1 MHSARFEIV
10 CKRFCLP
17 PLNSLLIPYRR
28 PTHPCSPCSVAFLP
42 LTIPQL
48 TPLQSL
54 SYSIQTP
61 DLLLLQSLSYSLLTP
76 IQSHF
81 YPLTI
86 PQLTPLQ
93 SHFYPLTN
101 VRLTPLQSISYSPT
115 PSMSSLQA
123 QYLTLTNVRL
133 TPLQTC
139 YLPRTTVRLTHL
151 QTPYLFHTNLCRN
164 RLQLNAYSV
173 RTSRLSLFK
182 PGNASPFNA
191 TQRFRLIRIES
202 VTYSHT
208 TVELTPHRKVG
219 LDHLQPNI
227 YPHTKVALIHNS
239 IPHLRAYKGGVY
251 LPSVRCTA
259 KMRYSGHHFSRLTR
273 AGSLH
278 SHPER
283 PAYLMRESRKVAF
296 KLNGEWNGAS
306 PVLHGA

>member
-1 MHSARFEIV
+1 MLASKSYANVFVYLHSIHYLSRTDVRLIPVLPVQSLSYPLQSLNLLPFNRF
-10 CKRFCLP
+10 
-17 PLNSLLIPYRR
+17 LIPYKR
-28 PTHPCSPCSVAFLP
+28 PTYSPSTAFLP
-42 LTIPQL
+42 LQL
-48 TPLQSL
+48 LPFNRIFIHLQSPNL
-54 SYSIQTP
+54 LPFNYTFIHSQTS
-61 DLLLLQSLSYSLLTP
+61 DLLPFNPFLTHLQS
-76 IQSHF
+76 
-81 YPLTI
+81 
-86 PQLTPLQ
+86 
-93 SHFYPLTN
+93 
-101 VRLTPLQSISYSPT
+101 
-115 PSMSSLQA
+115 
-123 QYLTLTNVRL
+123 YLTLTNVRL
-133 TPLQTC
+133 TPLQMC

-296 KLNGEWNGAS
+296 KLNGEWNGVS

>member
-10 CKRFCLP
+10 CNRFCWP
-17 PLNSLLIPYRR
+17 PFNSLLILYKR
-28 PTHPCSPCSVAFLP
+28 PTHPCSIAFLP

-54 SYSIQTP
+54 SYFIQTP

-139 YLPRTTVRLTHL
+139 YLPRTTVRLTPYNHL
-151 QTPYLFHTNLCRN
+151 TYSPSNTLLILYKPLSNPTSIECLFRKN
-164 RLQLNAYSV
+164 V
-173 RTSRLSLFK
+173 RVIPSSNVV
-182 PGNASPFNA
+182 NASPFNA
-191 TQRFRLIRIES
+191 TQRFRFIRIES

-208 TVELTPHRKVG
+208 TVELTP
-219 LDHLQPNI
+219 P
-227 YPHTKVALIHNS
+227 
-239 IPHLRAYKGGVY
+239 
-251 LPSVRCTA
+251 
-259 KMRYSGHHFSRLTR
+259 
-273 AGSLH
+273 
-278 SHPER
+278 
-283 PAYLMRESRKVAF
+283 
-296 KLNGEWNGAS
+296 
-306 PVLHGA
+306 

>member
-1 MHSARFEIV
+1 MLASKSYATVFVDLRSIHYLSCTNVR
-10 CKRFCLP
+10 
-17 PLNSLLIPYRR
+17 LIPVQSLSY
-28 PTHPCSPCSVAFLP
+28 
-42 LTIPQL
+42 
-48 TPLQSL
+48 PLQSL
-54 SYSIQTP
+54 NLLPFNRFLIPYKRPTYSSFNRFLTPYLLPFNRIFIHLQSPNLLPFNYTFIHSQTS
-61 DLLLLQSLSYSLLTP
+61 DLLPFNPFLTHLQS
-76 IQSHF
+76 
-81 YPLTI
+81 
-86 PQLTPLQ
+86 
-93 SHFYPLTN
+93 
-101 VRLTPLQSISYSPT
+101 
-115 PSMSSLQA
+115 
-123 QYLTLTNVRL
+123 YLTLTNVRL
-133 TPLQTC
+133 TPLQMC

-208 TVELTPHRKVG
+208 TVELTPYRKVG

-273 AGSLH
+273 AGSMH
-278 SHPER
+278 SHLER
-283 PAYLMRESRKVAF
+283 PAYLKREKPKGNIQV
-296 KLNGEWNGAS
+296 EW
-306 PVLHGA
+306 

>member
-54 SYSIQTP
+54 SYSVQTS
-61 DLLLLQSLSYSLLTP
+61 DLLPFNPFLTHLQS
-76 IQSHF
+76 
-81 YPLTI
+81 
-86 PQLTPLQ
+86 
-93 SHFYPLTN
+93 
-101 VRLTPLQSISYSPT
+101 
-115 PSMSSLQA
+115 
-123 QYLTLTNVRL
+123 YLTLTNVRL
-133 TPLQTC
+133 TPLQMC

-296 KLNGEWNGAS
+296 KLNGEWNGVS

>member
-1 MHSARFEIV
+1 MPSPNLLPFNYTFIHSQTSDL
-10 CKRFCLP
+10 LP
-17 PLNSLLIPYRR
+17 FNPFL
-28 PTHPCSPCSVAFLP
+28 TH
-42 LTIPQL
+42 
-48 TPLQSL
+48 LQS
-54 SYSIQTP
+54 
-61 DLLLLQSLSYSLLTP
+61 
-76 IQSHF
+76 
-81 YPLTI
+81 
-86 PQLTPLQ
+86 
-93 SHFYPLTN
+93 
-101 VRLTPLQSISYSPT
+101 
-115 PSMSSLQA
+115 
-123 QYLTLTNVRL
+123 YLTLTNVRL
-133 TPLQTC
+133 TPLQMC

-227 YPHTKVALIHNS
+227 HPHTKVALIHNS

-273 AGSLH
+273 AGSWH

-296 KLNGEWNGAS
+296 KLNGEWNGVS

>member
-93 SHFYPLTN
+93 SHFYSLTN
-101 VRLTPLQSISYSPT
+101 VGLTPFQSISYSLSIVRPT
-115 PSMSSLQA
+115 PSTSSLQA

-139 YLPRTTVRLTHL
+139 YLPRTTVRLTPYNHL
-151 QTPYLFHTNLCRN
+151 TYSPSNTLLILYKPLSNPTSIECLFRKN
-164 RLQLNAYSV
+164 V
-173 RTSRLSLFK
+173 RVIPSSNVV
-182 PGNASPFNA
+182 NASPF
-191 TQRFRLIRIES
+191 QC
-202 VTYSHT
+202 HT
-208 TVELTPHRKVG
+208 KV
-219 LDHLQPNI
+219 QI
-227 YPHTKVALIHNS
+227 YPH
-239 IPHLRAYKGGVY
+239 
-251 LPSVRCTA
+251 
-259 KMRYSGHHFSRLTR
+259 
-273 AGSLH
+273 
-278 SHPER
+278 
-283 PAYLMRESRKVAF
+283 
-296 KLNGEWNGAS
+296 
-306 PVLHGA
+306 

>member
-1 MHSARFEIV
+1 MLASKSYANVFVYLHSIHYLSRTDV
-10 CKRFCLP
+10 R
-17 PLNSLLIPYRR
+17 LIP
-28 PTHPCSPCSVAFLP
+28 VLP
-42 LTIPQL
+42 VQSLSY
-48 TPLQSL
+48 PLQSL
-54 SYSIQTP
+54 NLLPFNRFLIPYKRPTYSSFNRFLTH
-61 DLLLLQSLSYSLLTP
+61 LLT
-76 IQSHF
+76 I
-81 YPLTI
+81 
-86 PQLTPLQ
+86 
-93 SHFYPLTN
+93 
-101 VRLTPLQSISYSPT
+101 VRPT
-115 PSMSSLQA
+115 PSTSSLQA
-123 QYLTLTNVRL
+123 QYFTLTNVRL

-173 RTSRLSLFK
+173 GTSRLSLFK

-296 KLNGEWNGAS
+296 KLNGEWNGVS

>member
-10 CKRFCLP
+10 CNRFCWP
-17 PLNSLLIPYRR
+17 PFNSLLILYKR
-28 PTHPCSPCSVAFLP
+28 PTHPCSIAFLP

-93 SHFYPLTN
+93 S
-101 VRLTPLQSISYSPT
+101 ISYSPT

-139 YLPRTTVRLTHL
+139 YLPRTTVRLTPYNRPTYPIQSSDLLTFKHL
-151 QTPYLFHTNLCRN
+151 
-164 RLQLNAYSV
+164 
-173 RTSRLSLFK
+173 
-182 PGNASPFNA
+182 
-191 TQRFRLIRIES
+191 
-202 VTYSHT
+202 TYSIQT
-208 TVELTPHRKVG
+208 SVK
-219 LDHLQPNI
+219 PNFNWM
-227 YPHTKVALIHNS
+227 LI
-239 IPHLRAYKGGVY
+239 P
-251 LPSVRCTA
+251 
-259 KMRYSGHHFSRLTR
+259 
-273 AGSLH
+273 
-278 SHPER
+278 
-283 PAYLMRESRKVAF
+283 
-296 KLNGEWNGAS
+296 
-306 PVLHGA
+306 

>member
-54 SYSIQTP
+54 SYSVQTS
-61 DLLLLQSLSYSLLTP
+61 DLLPFNRFLTPLMTP

-81 YPLTI
+81 YPLAI
-86 PQLTPLQ
+86 PPLL
-93 SHFYPLTN
+93 STHKRPT
-101 VRLTPLQSISYSPT
+101 YSPSIPFLLT
-115 PSMSSLQA
+115 YNR
-123 QYLTLTNVRL
+123 YLTLTNVRL

-191 TQRFRLIRIES
+191 TQRFRFIHIES

-296 KLNGEWNGAS
+296 KLNGEWNGVS

>member
-54 SYSIQTP
+54 SYSVQTS
-61 DLLLLQSLSYSLLTP
+61 DLLPFNPFLTHLQS
-76 IQSHF
+76 
-81 YPLTI
+81 
-86 PQLTPLQ
+86 
-93 SHFYPLTN
+93 
-101 VRLTPLQSISYSPT
+101 
-115 PSMSSLQA
+115 
-123 QYLTLTNVRL
+123 YLTLTNVRL
-133 TPLQTC
+133 TPLQMC

-173 RTSRLSLFK
+173 GTSRLSLFK

-296 KLNGEWNGAS
+296 KLNGEWNGVS

>member
-1 MHSARFEIV
+1 MLASKSYATVFVDLRSIHYLSCTNVR
-10 CKRFCLP
+10 
-17 PLNSLLIPYRR
+17 LIPVQSLSY
-28 PTHPCSPCSVAFLP
+28 
-42 LTIPQL
+42 
-48 TPLQSL
+48 PLQSL
-54 SYSIQTP
+54 NLLPFNRFLIPYKRPTYSSFNRFLTP
-61 DLLLLQSLSYSLLTP
+61 YLLPFNRIFIHLQST
-76 IQSHF
+76 
-81 YPLTI
+81 
-86 PQLTPLQ
+86 QLTPLQ

-133 TPLQTC
+133 TPLQMC

-151 QTPYLFHTNLCRN
+151 QTPYLFHTNLCRK

-191 TQRFRLIRIES
+191 TQRFRFIHIES

-219 LDHLQPNI
+219 LDPLQPNI

-239 IPHLRAYKGGVY
+239 IQHLRAYKGGVY

-296 KLNGEWNGAS
+296 KLNGEWNGVS

>member
-1 MHSARFEIV
+1 MPSPNLLPFNYTFIHSQTSDL
-10 CKRFCLP
+10 LP
-17 PLNSLLIPYRR
+17 FNPFL
-28 PTHPCSPCSVAFLP
+28 TH
-42 LTIPQL
+42 
-48 TPLQSL
+48 LQS
-54 SYSIQTP
+54 
-61 DLLLLQSLSYSLLTP
+61 
-76 IQSHF
+76 
-81 YPLTI
+81 
-86 PQLTPLQ
+86 
-93 SHFYPLTN
+93 
-101 VRLTPLQSISYSPT
+101 
-115 PSMSSLQA
+115 
-123 QYLTLTNVRL
+123 YLTLTNVRL
-133 TPLQTC
+133 TPLQMC

-239 IPHLRAYKGGVY
+239 IPHLQAYKGGVY

-259 KMRYSGHHFSRLTR
+259 KMRYSGHHFSRLMR

-283 PAYLMRESRKVAF
+283 PAYLKRESRKVAF

>member
-1 MHSARFEIV
+1 MVLASKSHATVFVYLRSTR
-10 CKRFCLP
+10 
-17 PLNSLLIPYRR
+17 Y
-28 PTHPCSPCSVAFLP
+28 
-42 LTIPQL
+42 
-48 TPLQSL
+48 L
-54 SYSIQTP
+54 S
-61 DLLLLQSLSYSLLTP
+61 
-76 IQSHF
+76 H
-81 YPLTI
+81 
-86 PQLTPLQ
+86 
-93 SHFYPLTN
+93 TN

-133 TPLQTC
+133 TPLQMC

-191 TQRFRLIRIES
+191 TQRFRLIRVES

-273 AGSLH
+273 ARSLH

-283 PAYLMRESRKVAF
+283 PAYLMRESWKGSSEQ
-296 KLNGEWNGAS
+296 NGVSLVIRGAEYVS
-306 PVLHGA
+306 NSCVVGLERVEALSNP

>member
-1 MHSARFEIV
+1 MLASKSYATVFVDLRSIHYLSCTNVR
-10 CKRFCLP
+10 
-17 PLNSLLIPYRR
+17 LIPVQSLSY
-28 PTHPCSPCSVAFLP
+28 
-42 LTIPQL
+42 
-48 TPLQSL
+48 PLQSL
-54 SYSIQTP
+54 NLLPFNRFLIPYKRPTYSSFNRFLTPYLLPFNRIFNHLQSPNLLPFNYTFIHSQTS
-61 DLLLLQSLSYSLLTP
+61 DLLPFNPFLTHLQS
-76 IQSHF
+76 
-81 YPLTI
+81 
-86 PQLTPLQ
+86 
-93 SHFYPLTN
+93 
-101 VRLTPLQSISYSPT
+101 
-115 PSMSSLQA
+115 
-123 QYLTLTNVRL
+123 YLTLTNVRL
-133 TPLQTC
+133 TP
-139 YLPRTTVRLTHL
+139 L

-191 TQRFRLIRIES
+191 TQRFRLIRVES

-227 YPHTKVALIHNS
+227 YSHMKAELIRNS
-239 IPHLRAYKGGVY
+239 IPHLPAYKGGVY
-251 LPSVRCTA
+251 SPSPRCGA

-296 KLNGEWNGAS
+296 KLNGEWNGVKPS
-306 PVLHGA
+306 TSRCLVGCYLPPSRR

>member
-1 MHSARFEIV
+1 MQTFLFTSTQFITYPVQTSDSSLFSLFSRF
-10 CKRFCLP
+10 LT
-17 PLNSLLIPYRR
+17 PYN
-28 PTHPCSPCSVAFLP
+28 PSTYSPSIAFL
-42 LTIPQL
+42 
-48 TPLQSL
+48 
-54 SYSIQTP
+54 
-61 DLLLLQSLSYSLLTP
+61 
-76 IQSHF
+76 F
-81 YPLTI
+81 R
-86 PQLTPLQ
+86 
-93 SHFYPLTN
+93 TN
-101 VRLTPLQSISYSPT
+101 VRLTPLQPLSYPFNDSHSIAFLSTCHPPTYSPSIT
-115 PSMSSLQA
+115 LLSTHKRPTYSPSIPFLLTYNR
-123 QYLTLTNVRL
+123 YLTLTNVRL

-296 KLNGEWNGAS
+296 KLNGEWNGVS

>member
-61 DLLLLQSLSYSLLTP
+61 DLLLLQSLSYSLITP

-93 SHFYPLTN
+93 SHFYSLTN
-101 VRLTPLQSISYSPT
+101 VRLTPFQSISYSLSIVRPT
-115 PSMSSLQA
+115 PSTSSLQA

-139 YLPRTTVRLTHL
+139 YLPRTTVRLTPYNHL
-151 QTPYLFHTNLCRN
+151 TYSPSNTLLILYKPLSNPTSIECLFRKN
-164 RLQLNAYSV
+164 V
-173 RTSRLSLFK
+173 RVIPCSNVV
-182 PGNASPFNA
+182 NASPFNA
-191 TQRFRLIRIES
+191 TQRFRFIRIES

-208 TVELTPHRKVG
+208 TVELTP
-219 LDHLQPNI
+219 P
-227 YPHTKVALIHNS
+227 
-239 IPHLRAYKGGVY
+239 
-251 LPSVRCTA
+251 
-259 KMRYSGHHFSRLTR
+259 
-273 AGSLH
+273 
-278 SHPER
+278 
-283 PAYLMRESRKVAF
+283 
-296 KLNGEWNGAS
+296 
-306 PVLHGA
+306 

>member
-54 SYSIQTP
+54 SYSVQTS
-61 DLLLLQSLSYSLLTP
+61 DLLPFNPFLTHLQS
-76 IQSHF
+76 
-81 YPLTI
+81 
-86 PQLTPLQ
+86 
-93 SHFYPLTN
+93 
-101 VRLTPLQSISYSPT
+101 
-115 PSMSSLQA
+115 
-123 QYLTLTNVRL
+123 YLTLTNVRL
-133 TPLQTC
+133 TPLQMC

-283 PAYLMRESRKVAF
+283 PAYLMRESWKGSSEQ
-296 KLNGEWNGAS
+296 NGVSLVIRGAEYVS
-306 PVLHGA
+306 NSCVVGLERVEALSNP